1 MIGEGRG
8 VAQPVGVFQQ
18 PGVCIPIQLPPRLA
32 PLSSYHLPAHTS
44 VLLAHSYS
52 PVNSSPCPPSHQ
64 DTPLYQFSLPP
75 STHPSSVNS
84 STSFTCLFTDSPPS
98 FYSPASLPVHSFICT
113 TVRLHPSSV
122 SLVSLPAPPHSSFS
136 LHYCPRACLWLRP
149 WGLTDEGALT
159 I

>member
-44 VLLAHSYS
+44 VLRAHSYS

-98 FYSPASLPVHSFICT
+98 FYSLFILSFARLSVSILALSHLYLSPPLPPPAFPSITVHVPASGLGPGD
-113 TVRLHPSSV
+113 
-122 SLVSLPAPPHSSFS
+122 SLMKVP
-136 LHYCPRACLWLRP
+136 
-149 WGLTDEGALT
+149 
-159 I
+159 